1 MTILIIAR
9 TKMTTIGIGSS
20 SSFTNGAPMVRVF
33 DTKIIIFV
41 AVAFLLNGN
50 ILSS

>member
-1 MTILIIAR
+1 
-9 TKMTTIGIGSS
+9 
-20 SSFTNGAPMVRVF
+20 MVRVL